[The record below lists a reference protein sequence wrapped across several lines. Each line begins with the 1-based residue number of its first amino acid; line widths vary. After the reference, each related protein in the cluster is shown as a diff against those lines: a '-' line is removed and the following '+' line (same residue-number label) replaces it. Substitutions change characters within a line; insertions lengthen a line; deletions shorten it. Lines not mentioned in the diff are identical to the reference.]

1 MEMKM
6 VREMR
11 TEMEMVEMEED
22 ERKHLLPCKM
32 KKIGGFK

>member
-1 MEMKM
+1 MRMKV

-11 TEMEMVEMEED
+11 TEMEMIEMGED

-32 KKIGGFK
+32 KKIGRLK